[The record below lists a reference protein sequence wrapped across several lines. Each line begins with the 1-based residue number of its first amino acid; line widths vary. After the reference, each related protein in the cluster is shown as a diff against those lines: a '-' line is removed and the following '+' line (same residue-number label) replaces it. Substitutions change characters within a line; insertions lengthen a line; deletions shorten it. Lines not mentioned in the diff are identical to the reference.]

1 MGSRKKTAKLANG
14 SLPTARNRTRPQA
27 MVSNTAS
34 TGENHAIHIDGCARG
49 SSLNM
54 CRLRGSTRPQAAH
67 PLPDQ
72 VYVGIRSLDGGRRPA
87 LGDHNQAIGY
97 LEQLVQLFE
106 IDNQCKALLPQ
117 SQHQGAYLARTPNTT
132 GRAGVGEKE

>member
-54 CRLRGSTRPQAAH
+54 CRLRGSTRTQAAH

-97 LEQLVQLFE
+97 LEQLVQLFGNE
-106 IDNQCKALLPQ
+106 QQCTADRKGVVKGQ
-117 SQHQGAYLARTPNTT
+117 MGS
-132 GRAGVGEKE
+132 GRVEHG